1 MTNATAYKIELK
13 GQNIL
18 KGIIHDNDATHEKEC
33 VLKIDPE
40 VKFWSILRT
49 IWGYIMVEVKNY
61 KIDFNIMLPLI

>member
-13 GQNIL
+13 GQNIS
-18 KGIIHDNDATHEKEC
+18 KGIIHDNDATHENEC
-33 VLKIDPE
+33 VLKIDLE

-61 KIDFNIMLPLI
+61 KIAFDIMLPLI

>member
-1 MTNATAYKIELK
+1 MQLHIK
-13 GQNIL
+13 NIL

-49 IWGYIMVEVKNY
+49 I
-61 KIDFNIMLPLI
+61 